1 MNTALKIV
9 IPMAGYGTRLRPHTW
24 SRPKQLVTIAGKSV
38 LSHVLDML
46 STLPNPDDIELIFIV
61 GYLGDKVETYMKKY
75 HPEFNVKYVLQE
87 EMRGQS
93 HAIYLA
99 REYLNGPMLMVFAD
113 TLIET
118 DLSFLKEETADAV
131 AWVKPVPDPRRFGVA
146 EVGTDGWVTR
156 LIEKPKDVHN
166 NLAVVGFYYFREA
179 EELIDAIEEQMR
191 RSLKLKGEY
200 FLADAI
206 NVMLDRGLKMRTN
219 RVDVWLDAGT
229 LSTVLETNRYFL
241 DHGQGNT
248 EEASQLPG
256 VMVVPPVFVHPTA
269 DVKASVLGPYA
280 SIGPNCKIR
289 NSVIRESIIENGAQ
303 VSDVV
308 LAKSLIGQNAQLNGC
323 PNNVNI
329 GDNSAISL
337 GECTTDN

>member
-1 MNTALKIV
+1 MNKALKIV

-38 LSHVLDML
+38 LSHVLEMF

-61 GYLGDKVETYMKKY
+61 GYLGDKVEIYMKKH
-75 HPEFNVKYVLQE
+75 HPGLTVRYVLQE

-93 HAIYLA
+93 HAIHLA
-99 REYLNGPMLMVFAD
+99 KEFLSGPMLMVFAD

-118 DLSFLKEETADAV
+118 DLSFLKDETSGAV

-166 NLAVVGFYYFREA
+166 NLALVGFYYFQEA
-179 EELIDAIEEQMR
+179 EELIGAIEEQMR
-191 RSLKLKGEY
+191 RGLKLKGEY

-229 LSTVLETNRYFL
+229 LSAVLETNQYFL
-241 DHGQGNT
+241 DHGLGNS

-256 VMVVPPVFVHPTA
+256 VTVVPPVFVHPTA
-269 DVKASVLGPYA
+269 DVKASIIGPYT
-280 SIGPNCKIR
+280 SIGPQCKIR
-289 NSVIRESIIENGAQ
+289 NSVIRDSIIEDGTQ
-303 VSDVV
+303 VRDVV
-308 LAKSLIGQNAQLNGC
+308 LAQSLIGQNAELNGC
-323 PNNVNI
+323 PNNINV
-329 GDNSAISL
+329 GDNSVINL
-337 GECTTDN
+337 GECAAGN